1 MATVSA
7 ELKATIL
14 AFSKHYNW
22 HTLGVTTKKAV
33 LETTSPRKTPINKK
47 SYRKYDSDDDILDL
61 TQSFGDVLTVADSGD
76 DDSEEDLFYRKIP
89 AKPIAKKQP
98 HNNKKT
104 SHTSSSSS
112 STSSSS
118 SPDNNITFK
127 PNTKSKKLL
136 DIRNDITAQLYL
148 QYNQMAFGGQL
159 PSDLNIVWSKRLTS
173 TAGLTKMS
181 VQTSTGT
188 KQGEIILSEKVVD
201 NVLRLKSTLL
211 HEMCHAAAWFI
222 DSTRKP
228 PHGPSFWK
236 WAGTWI
242 CH

>member
-1 MATVSA
+1 MADD
-7 ELKATIL
+7 
-14 AFSKHYNW
+14 
-22 HTLGVTTKKAV
+22 
-33 LETTSPRKTPINKK
+33 
-47 SYRKYDSDDDILDL
+47 DSDDD
-61 TQSFGDVLTVADSGD
+61 
-76 DDSEEDLFYRKIP
+76 LFYRTKTP
-89 AKPIAKKQP
+89 TKTIAKKQP
-98 HNNKKT
+98 HNNKT
-104 SHTSSSSS
+104 SSKGFHTSATSSS
-112 STSSSS
+112 STSSFS
-118 SPDNNITFK
+118 SPDNNIAFK

-136 DIRNDITAQLYL
+136 DQRNDITAQLYL

-159 PSDLNIVWSKRLTS
+159 PVDLSIVWSKRLTS

-201 NVLRLKSTLL
+201 NVFRLKTTLL

-236 WAGTWI
+236 WAGRLFG
-242 CH
+242 